1 MYLSFLDYWSWNN
14 NIILLYNQT
23 KKPKT
28 RRMNDMEK
36 LLDVVFQFIDKDENV
51 KIEPLGKGHINDS
64 YRVGTADKEYVLQ
77 RINHNIFK
85 NVHELQNNIH
95 RVTSHIRAK
104 LIEKGVTDVERRVIT
119 LIPTHEGALYY
130 KDNNGDYWR
139 LMIFIKDSKS
149 YEEIT
154 PDLAY
159 RAGMAF
165 GEFQKTLED
174 IGGEPLFETI
184 PNFHNMENRLEAF
197 REAVKANSAG
207 RLDEV
212 ADLVKE
218 IEDRAEEMCKAERL
232 HREGKLPKRINHCD
246 TKVNNVLFDN
256 DDQVICV
263 VDLDTVMPGFV
274 LSDFGDFIRTGANTG
289 AEDDKNL
296 DNVSVNLD
304 IFEAYA
310 KGYLKHAASFLTD
323 TEIENLPY
331 GAKLLTYMQTVRFF
345 TDYLN
350 GDTYYKIAYPEHNL
364 VRTKAQFKLLQSIE
378 ENYGKMQQIVKDASR
393 K

>member
-1 MYLSFLDYWSWNN
+1 
-14 NIILLYNQT
+14 
-23 KKPKT
+23 
-28 RRMNDMEK
+28 MNDMEK
-36 LLDVVFQFIDKDENV
+36 LKDVVFQFIDKEENV
-51 KIEPLGKGHINDS
+51 KVEPLGKGHINDS
-64 YRVGTADKEYVLQ
+64 YRVGTVEKEYVLQ
-77 RINHNIFK
+77 RVNHNIFK
-85 NVHELQNNIH
+85 NVHELQNNIQ

-104 LIEKGVTDVERRVIT
+104 LIDKGVSDVERRVIT
-119 LIPTHEGALYY
+119 LIPTNDGALYY

-139 LMIFIKDSKS
+139 LMIYIKDSKS
-149 YEEIT
+149 YEEIN

-165 GEFQKTLED
+165 GEFQKALED
-174 IGGEPLFETI
+174 IPGEPLFETI

-197 REAVKANSAG
+197 RESVKANKAG

-212 ADLVKE
+212 SDLVKE
-218 IEDRAEEMCKAERL
+218 IEDRAEEMCKAERM

-289 AEDDKNL
+289 AEDDKDL

-323 TEIENLPY
+323 AEIENLPY
-331 GAKLLTYMQTVRFF
+331 GAKLLTYMQMVRFF
-345 TDYLN
+345 TDYID

-364 VRTKAQFKLLQSIE
+364 VRTKAQFKLLQSLE
-378 ENYGKMQQIVKDASR
+378 ENYEKMQQIVKDASQI
-393 K
+393 

>member
-1 MYLSFLDYWSWNN
+1 MN
-14 NIILLYNQT
+14 NII
-23 KKPKT
+23 
-28 RRMNDMEK
+28 K
-36 LLDVVFQFIDKDENV
+36 LKEVVFQFIEQDDNV
-51 KIEPLGKGHINDS
+51 KIDPLGKGHINDS
-64 YRVGTADKEYVLQ
+64 YKVESGNKEYVLQ

-85 NVHELQNNIH
+85 NVHELQNNIY

-104 LIEKGVTDVERRVIT
+104 LQAKGVSDVERRVLT
-119 LIPTHEGALYY
+119 LISTHDGALYY
-130 KDNNGDYWR
+130 KDSNGDYWR
-139 LMIFIKDSKS
+139 VTLFIKDSKS
-149 YEEIT
+149 YEEINS
-154 PDLAY
+154 DLAY

-165 GEFQKTLED
+165 GDFQKMLED
-174 IGGEPLFETI
+174 IPGEPLFETI
-184 PNFHNMENRLEAF
+184 PNFHNMESRLEAF
-197 REAVKANSAG
+197 RESVNANRSG

-218 IEDRAEEMCKAERL
+218 IEDRADEMCKAERL

-246 TKVNNVLFDN
+246 TKVNNVLFDA
-256 DDQVICV
+256 DDHVLCV
-263 VDLDTVMPGFV
+263 VDLDTVMPGYV

-296 DNVSVNLD
+296 ENVSVNLD

-323 TEIENLPY
+323 IEIDNLAF

-345 TDYLN
+345 TDYID

-364 VRTKAQFKLLQSIE
+364 VRTKSQFKLLQSLE
-378 ENYGKMQQIVKDASR
+378 ENFDKMRQIVRDAAG

>member
-1 MYLSFLDYWSWNN
+1 
-14 NIILLYNQT
+14 
-23 KKPKT
+23 
-28 RRMNDMEK
+28 MNDMEK
-36 LLDVVFQFIDKDENV
+36 LKEIVFQFIDKDENV

-64 YRVGTADKEYVLQ
+64 YRVGTDEKEYVLQ

-95 RVTSHIRAK
+95 RVTSHIRTK

-119 LIPTHEGALYY
+119 LIPTHDGALYY
-130 KDNNGDYWR
+130 KDVNGDYWR

-149 YEEIT
+149 YDDIN

-165 GEFQKTLED
+165 GEFQKMLED
-174 IGGEPLFETI
+174 IPGEPLFETI
-184 PNFHNMENRLEAF
+184 PNFHNMENRLESF
-197 REAVKANSAG
+197 RESVKANKAG

-218 IEDRAEEMCKAERL
+218 IEDRAEEMCKAERM

-246 TKVNNVLFDN
+246 TKVNNILFDN

-263 VDLDTVMPGFV
+263 VDLDTVMPGYV

-345 TDYLN
+345 TDYID
-350 GDTYYKIAYPEHNL
+350 GDTYYKIAYPQHNL
-364 VRTKAQFKLLQSIE
+364 VRTKAQFKLLQSLE
-378 ENYGKMQQIVKDASR
+378 ENYEKMQQIVKDASR

>member
-1 MYLSFLDYWSWNN
+1 
-14 NIILLYNQT
+14 
-23 KKPKT
+23 
-28 RRMNDMEK
+28 MNDMEK
-36 LLDVVFQFIDKDENV
+36 LKDVVFQFIDKEENV
-51 KIEPLGKGHINDS
+51 KVEPLGKGHINDS
-64 YRVGTADKEYVLQ
+64 YRVGTVEKEYVLQ
-77 RINHNIFK
+77 RVNHNIFK
-85 NVHELQNNIH
+85 NVHELQNNIQ

-104 LIEKGVTDVERRVIT
+104 LIDKGVSDVERRVIT
-119 LIPTHEGALYY
+119 LIPTNDGALYY

-139 LMIFIKDSKS
+139 LMIYIKDSKS
-149 YEEIT
+149 YEEIN

-165 GEFQKTLED
+165 GEFQKALED
-174 IGGEPLFETI
+174 IPGEPLFETI

-197 REAVKANSAG
+197 RESVKANKAG

-212 ADLVKE
+212 SDLVKE
-218 IEDRAEEMCKAERL
+218 IEDRAEEMCKAERM

-289 AEDDKNL
+289 AEDDKDL
-296 DNVSVNLD
+296 ANVSVNLD

-323 TEIENLPY
+323 AEIENLPY
-331 GAKLLTYMQTVRFF
+331 GAKLLTYMQMVRFF
-345 TDYLN
+345 TDYID

-364 VRTKAQFKLLQSIE
+364 VRTKAQFKLLQSLE
-378 ENYGKMQQIVKDASR
+378 ENYEKMQQIVKDASQI
-393 K
+393 